1 MNYRTQNYNSNNN
14 FQNAQ
19 QMKQQE
25 IINNIASLIQQVGNP
40 DMIIQ
45 QLTNQNPQATNL
57 INQMRN
63 SKMNPQEFVVQY
75 AKQNNIDLEP
85 ILRGLQQKGIRL

>member
-63 SKMNPQEFVVQY
+63 SKLNAQEFVVQY